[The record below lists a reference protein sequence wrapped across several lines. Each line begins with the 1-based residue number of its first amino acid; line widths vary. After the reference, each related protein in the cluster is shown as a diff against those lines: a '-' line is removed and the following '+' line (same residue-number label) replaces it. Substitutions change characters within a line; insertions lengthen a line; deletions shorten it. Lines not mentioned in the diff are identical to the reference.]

1 MAYDSLSPQ
10 QQELLDLLRN
20 EVAEYV
26 GNEPDDLWQRVDRW
40 RHYFEHLN
48 SQLEHLARA
57 AQMVGLHGL
66 GLSCNHLVK
75 IFAGIASARTA
86 PSPEVQALMARWAVV
101 FLGYLQHIFANG
113 FNAQACK
120 DLLAYLQADEW
131 PEPLTPEEVTLLEG
145 AFECSEVVIDED
157 SETLYPDDIT
167 QEHASL
173 AIPHDVHPELLDGL
187 ITELPVQ
194 AEFFSAAI
202 DHYIHTSD
210 ASYLLTAQRVAHTVK
225 GAGNVVGI
233 HGVANLM
240 HYCEDLLETHQKGID
255 MGDAGFADL
264 LLDAADCL
272 ANIADFLQG
281 FAPAPDNIHTL
292 LMSLVGALTGEA
304 VQAEASVTAPLEG
317 TVDTVAFADDD
328 MAAADTFITND
339 TVVTDDALVMQDE
352 LQDADAL
359 AMDALQPVN
368 DTKDSAY
375 VAQESMFAGDLDAEF
390 ESLAADFDDL
400 FGNDTQPATSDKHH
414 SSDEHV
420 LGDHAVRGPLD
431 YRAVPLVLTE
441 SFESEVFT
449 EGVLTDIDRLI
460 GAELPQ
466 ELPQEVSL
474 NAQSLPSIT
483 TKTAQVPAGE
493 VQIPATA
500 LEIDA
505 EPTVILS
512 HAGHR
517 DLLQGDA
524 LQEKLSQQDD
534 LQDNGVLSNQLQTD
548 ALKAS
553 APRISTAVPNAT
565 TSLAMLEAKPQ
576 FNLTLSDEKATEL
589 LRVAGEVQI
598 SNTQIQ
604 SRVNSTLSVVEA
616 TLRFQQQLLDLAGE
630 LDKSLAQQSAAFI
643 AANAGDDTHMDPLEL
658 ERYHELHSFASRLQE
673 VTTDAHEAVQESN
686 QSLMDLQTIIGEQ
699 RQLGFEMQNQVL
711 GIRLLPASILSSR
724 FTRGVRQAARLTH
737 KAATLEIIG
746 DDVLVDSRVLNSIAD
761 PVLHL
766 LRNAVDHGLE
776 QSALEREQKG
786 KSAEGKITLTFE
798 RIGDTI
804 KVRVSDDGQGI
815 DYRLI
820 EKIAIER
827 GIVSTEQS
835 HTHSE
840 LDRII
845 LMPGFSTR
853 SAVTQTSG
861 RGIGLDVVSDQVRQ
875 LKGYLSVHS
884 EADQGTTFE
893 LSMPMSVLSAH
904 MLMVNCADQVHGIIS
919 RGLQQIAHLQAGDL
933 QQDDQK
939 RWFYDFYGKSVPVF
953 FLNQMVGVDDGF
965 STDATIYRSLLIT
978 PKADGELCGVAV
990 EQITASEEHVI
1001 KPLGRFSYHPAGVTG
1016 AAILGNGAIAP
1027 VLDIHDFPVLRFT
1040 EEERK
1045 HWQERTAL
1053 LGVRKKPVVAT
1064 KPIAL
1069 IADDSLSA
1077 RRALAQFMADFGYDV
1092 VTARDGFDA
1101 INQMAELPEG
1111 RAPVIALLDLEMPR
1125 MNGLELTAHMRS
1137 QPDYQRI
1144 PIAMVTSRTTA
1155 RHKVMAKSAGVGA
1168 YLNKPWSDDELTQVL
1183 TELLPQDFHAVS
1195 A

>member
-26 GNEPDDLWQRVDRW
+26 GNEPDNLWQHVDHW

-48 SQLEHLARA
+48 SQLDHLARA

-75 IFAGIASARTA
+75 MFASIASARTA
-86 PSPEVQALMARWAVV
+86 PTPALQVLIARWSVV

-113 FNAQACK
+113 FNAVACEE
-120 DLLAYLQADEW
+120 LLEYLQVADW
-131 PEPLTPEEVTLLEG
+131 PTPLTAEEITTLEH
-145 AFECSEVVIDED
+145 AFECSEVVIDEGAD
-157 SETLYPDDIT
+157 ILYPDDIT
-167 QEHASL
+167 PEHASL
-173 AIPHDVHPELLDGL
+173 AIPYDVHPELLDGL
-187 ITELPVQ
+187 ITELPGQ

-233 HGVANLM
+233 NGVANLM
-240 HYCEDLLETHQKGID
+240 HFCEDLLETHQKGID

-272 ANIADFLQG
+272 ANISDFLQG
-281 FAPAPDNIHTL
+281 FAPAPDNIHAL
-292 LMSLVGALTGEA
+292 LVSLIGALRGQVVEVEA
-304 VQAEASVTAPLEG
+304 PSALTDNA
-317 TVDTVAFADDD
+317 VACADDE
-328 MAAADTFITND
+328 AADLGALASNED
-339 TVVTDDALVMQDE
+339 LQVVENLQIVDDLRGDE
-352 LQDADAL
+352 LQRPDDKIGDEPEPIFTGDFEAD
-359 AMDALQPVN
+359 M
-368 DTKDSAY
+368 
-375 VAQESMFAGDLDAEF
+375 

-400 FGNDTQPATSDKHH
+400 FG
-414 SSDEHV
+414 
-420 LGDHAVRGPLD
+420 GDHTPAITSEQGLPEERLLGGDEGRVDRDSVNLLEAPL
-431 YRAVPLVLTE
+431 ALTE
-441 SFESEVFT
+441 FFESEVFT
-449 EGVLTDIDRLI
+449 EGVLTDIDDLVD
-460 GAELPQ
+460 AELSEERLFDTNPLV
-466 ELPQEVSL
+466 E
-474 NAQSLPSIT
+474 
-483 TKTAQVPAGE
+483 GE
-493 VQIPATA
+493 AKAAETA
-500 LEIDA
+500 LLAKA
-505 EPTVILS
+505 EEMAASEFVS
-512 HAGHR
+512 KD
-517 DLLQGDA
+517 DLTGSVELASMPGDSLQGDS
-524 LQEKLSQQDD
+524 SQGD
-534 LQDNGVLSNQLQTD
+534 QLQGDPLQGDSFNAD
-548 ALKAS
+548 A
-553 APRISTAVPNAT
+553 PHVSTAVPNAA
-565 TSLAMLEAKPQ
+565 TSLAMLEAKAQ
-576 FNLTLSDEKATEL
+576 FNLTLSDDKATEL
-589 LRVAGEVQI
+589 LRVAGELQI

-604 SRVNSTLSVVEA
+604 SRVDSTLNIVES

-673 VTTDAHEAVQESN
+673 VTTDAHEAVQGSN
-686 QSLMDLQTIIGEQ
+686 QSLIDLQTIISEQ

-776 QSALEREQKG
+776 QSALEREQKS

-798 RIGDTI
+798 RIGETI

-820 EKIAIER
+820 EKIAVER

-884 EADQGTTFE
+884 EAGQGTTFE

-904 MLMVNCADQVHGIIS
+904 MLMVNCADQEHGIIS

-939 RWFYDFYGKSVPVF
+939 QWSYDLYGKKVPVF
-953 FLNQMVGVDDGF
+953 FLDQMIGADDGF
-965 STDATIYRSLLIT
+965 STDADIYRSLLIT

-1053 LGVRKKPVVAT
+1053 LGARKNTVAVV

-1069 IADDSLSA
+1069 VVDDSLSA

-1092 VTARDGFDA
+1092 VAARDGFDA
-1101 INQMAELPEG
+1101 ISQMAELPEG

-1183 TELLPQDFHAVS
+1183 TELLPQDFAVS